1 MPGSAAACTL
11 AGMEVA
17 NELMV
22 RGIVVGVFQENCW
35 VIGNRR
41 TGEAICIDP
50 GDQPEEILALA
61 RDMGVN
67 IKYIAN
73 SHAHIDHVMGV
84 AGVHSATGAKFLLH
98 EADLELLRNGWK
110 GMAGRFGLDVSQ
122 GPPDP
127 DMFVKDGD
135 IVEVAGLRLRAI
147 TTPGH
152 TPGSVSYYAEEGMV
166 FSGDTLFR
174 GSIGR
179 TDLPGGSMEQEMR
192 SICERLLV
200 LPEETAV
207 LPGHMEETTVA
218 FEKAHNPF
226 VLEWQRAMRE
236 NRPGLQL

>member
-1 MPGSAAACTL
+1 
-11 AGMEVA
+11 MEVA

-41 TGEAICIDP
+41 TGEGICIDP
-50 GDQPEEILALA
+50 GDQPDEVLALA
-61 RDMGVN
+61 RDMGVT

-84 AGVHSATGAKFLLH
+84 AGVHAATGAKFLLH
-98 EADLELLRNGWK
+98 EGDLELLRNGWK
-110 GMAGRFGLDVSQ
+110 GMAGRLGLDVSQ

-135 IVEVAGLRLRAI
+135 IVEVAGLRLRTI

-152 TPGSVSYYAEEGMV
+152 TPGSVSYYAEEGML

-179 TDLPGGSMEQEMR
+179 TDLPGGSMDQEMT

-200 LPEETAV
+200 LPEETIV
-207 LPGHMEETTVA
+207 LPGHMEETTIE
-218 FEKAHNPF
+218 FEKRHNPF
-226 VLEWQRAMRE
+226 VLEWQRRGADS
-236 NRPGLQL
+236 PAWLQE